1 MAAVSKKLYLDFDDG
16 RSQLRDEDSIDCP
29 DEKAARTEVLKVLF
43 EIVKDAVPKSD
54 QQMLTATVRNASGDT
69 VYSAKVTV
77 SGGWHK
83 PRHP

>member
-1 MAAVSKKLYLDFDDG
+1 MAEVMTKLYLDFDDG
-16 RSQLRDEDSIDCP
+16 RSQLRDEDGIDYP
-29 DEKAARTEVLKVLF
+29 DEKAARTEVLKVLS
-43 EIVKDAVPKSD
+43 EIAKDAVPKSD
-54 QQMLTATVRNASGDT
+54 QQVLTATVRNASGDT